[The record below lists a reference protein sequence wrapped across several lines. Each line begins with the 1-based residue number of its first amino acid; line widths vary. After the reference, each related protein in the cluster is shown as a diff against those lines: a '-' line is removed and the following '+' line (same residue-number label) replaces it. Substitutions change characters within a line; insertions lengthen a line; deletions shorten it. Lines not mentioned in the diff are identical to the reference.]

1 MDFRLE
7 NRVVLVTGGSGDIG
21 AATAATFAQEG
32 AKVVVSWHTRPERA
46 DEVVAAIR
54 KSGGSALG
62 VQLDQGDPES
72 INRAV
77 ATVERAL
84 GEVDVLV
91 GNAVS
96 WPDREQ
102 SWDSLVHGLTVNV
115 AGTVMLTEAVLT
127 GMRARRWGRVVLVS
141 SDVVDQ
147 PMPAAAGYPA
157 GKAAIEA
164 AARVFALREAP
175 HGVLTNVVR
184 PGFTLTDRAL
194 TFPGFGQ
201 KVVDAESEKT
211 PTRRICT
218 PEDVA
223 SVIAYLGSGA
233 NDHVNGEIV
242 SVAGGRHLTR

>member
-1 MDFRLE
+1 
-7 NRVVLVTGGSGDIG
+7 
-21 AATAATFAQEG
+21 
-32 AKVVVSWHTRPERA
+32 
-46 DEVVAAIR
+46 
-54 KSGGSALG
+54 
-62 VQLDQGDPES
+62 
-72 INRAV
+72 V
-77 ATVERAL
+77 ATVEHAL
-84 GEVDVLV
+84 GEVDVLI

-96 WPDREQ
+96 WPLGEQ
-102 SWDSLVHGLTVNV
+102 SWNSLVHGLTVNV
-115 AGTVMLTEAVLT
+115 AGTVMLAEAVLA
-127 GMRARRWGRVVLVS
+127 GMRPRRWGRIVLVS

-201 KVVDAESEKT
+201 QAVDAESEKT

-223 SVIAYLGSGA
+223 NVIAYLGSGA
-233 NDHVNGEIV
+233 NRHVNGEIV

>member
-1 MDFRLE
+1 MDLRVE
-7 NRVVLVTGGSGDIG
+7 NHVVLVTGGSGDIG
-21 AATAATFAQEG
+21 AAIAATFAAEG
-32 AKVVVSWHTRPERA
+32 AKVA
-46 DEVVAAIR
+46 VVAAIR
-54 KSGGSALG
+54 GSGGSAVG
-62 VQLDQGDPES
+62 VRLDQGDPDS
-72 INRAV
+72 ISRAV
-77 ATVERAL
+77 ATVEHAL
-84 GEVDVLV
+84 GPVDVLV

-96 WPDREQ
+96 WPSREQ
-102 SWDSLVHGLTVNV
+102 DWDALIRGLTVNV
-115 AGTVMLTEAVLT
+115 AGTLTLVEAVLA
-127 GMRARRWGRVVLVS
+127 GMRARRWGRIVLIS

-164 AARVFALREAP
+164 AARVFAVREAP

-201 KVVDAESEKT
+201 DVVDAESAKT

-223 SVIAYLGSGA
+223 SVVAYLGSGA
-233 NDHVNGEIV
+233 NGHVNGEIV

>member
-1 MDFRLE
+1 MDLHLQH
-7 NRVVLVTGGSGDIG
+7 RVVLVTGGSGDIG
-21 AATAATFAQEG
+21 AATAATFAREG
-32 AKVVVSWHTRPERA
+32 AKVAVTWHTRPERA
-46 DEVVAAIR
+46 DATVAAIR
-54 KSGGSALG
+54 KTGGNAVG
-62 VQLDQGDPES
+62 VRLDQGDPDS

-77 ATVERAL
+77 AAVTDAL
-84 GEVDVLV
+84 GEIDVLV
-91 GNAVS
+91 GNAVA
-96 WPDREQ
+96 WPEREQ
-102 SWDSLVHGLTVNV
+102 SWDFLLHGLTVNV

-127 GMRARRWGRVVLVS
+127 SMRARRWGRVVLVS

-147 PMPAAAGYPA
+147 PMPAGAGYPA

-201 KVVDAESEKT
+201 QVVDAESEKT

-218 PEDVA
+218 PDDVA
-223 SVIAYLGSGA
+223 SLIAFLGSGA
-233 NDHVNGEIV
+233 NSHVNGEIV